1 MRQLPSPLRL
11 VIFDLDGVIYRGHE
25 PLPGAVDLV
34 NRLHAAGVLVRFAT
48 NNSMA
53 SRDAYVERL
62 DAMGITAAADE
73 IVTSTTATI
82 EHLARHEP
90 SVRSVLA
97 VGEAGMVEELRAA
110 RYEVTPAAAAA
121 PAPYEGAPL
130 GSHYD
135 AVIAGL
141 DRSFDY
147 ARLAAAASAIRSGAR
162 FVATNV
168 DARYPTPLGFLPGAG
183 SIVAAIA
190 AASGVEPLVI
200 GKPEPAM
207 FRAIVEAV
215 GVPPEQ
221 AAVVGDNPD
230 ADVVASR
237 RAGIFSVLVLTG
249 VADSQVVPALDGE
262 RRPDL
267 VLPDADALAALLA
280 EPVS

>member
-130 GSHYD
+130 GSRYD

>member
-25 PLPGAVDLV
+25 PLPGAVELV
-34 NRLHAAGVLVRFAT
+34 NRLHAAGTLVRFAT

-53 SRDAYVERL
+53 SRAAYVERL
-62 DAMGITAAADE
+62 GVMGIRAAADE
-73 IVTSTTATI
+73 IVTSTSATI
-82 EHLARHEP
+82 EYLARHEP
-90 SVRSVLA
+90 SVHSVLA
-97 VGEAGMVEELRAA
+97 VGEAGMVEELEAA
-110 RYEVTPAAAAA
+110 GYEVTPAAAAV
-121 PAPYEGAPL
+121 PTRYEGAPL
-130 GSHYD
+130 ASRYD

-147 ARLAAAASAIRSGAR
+147 ACLAASASAIRSGAR

-168 DARYPTPLGFLPGAG
+168 DARYPTPVGFLPGAG

-190 AASGVEPLVI
+190 AASGAQPLVI

-207 FRAIVEAV
+207 FQAIVEAA
-215 GVPPEQ
+215 GVPPDH

-237 RAGIFSVLVLTG
+237 RAGIFSILVLTG
-249 VADSQVVPALDGE
+249 VADSEVVPALDGE
-262 RRPDL
+262 QRPDL
-267 VLPDADALAALLA
+267 VLPDANALAALLG